1 MTAIV
6 ESRGV
11 LEIPDAG
18 GKARALAAA
27 MGAGLPVPPWFLVR
41 SRALPHG
48 ASEGTSHD
56 DVDLAS
62 EVASAL
68 RRLAPGGQPVAV
80 RSSGADEDGAE
91 HSFAGQFDSFLNV
104 RHGEVL
110 SRIAAVRA
118 SGSTGRVLSYRRTR
132 GLAAHPQPPD
142 VIVQRMVPARVAG
155 VAFSADPVSGRR
167 GIAVVSASHGLGTAV
182 VNGEA
187 DADVWHVDR
196 RGAIVARRIAVK
208 GRKHEPAEGGV
219 VSVSLA
225 EDEARA
231 ASLTDD
237 EVRAV
242 TALAR
247 AAARSFG
254 RPQDIEWAY
263 EDDRLWLL
271 QTRPITS
278 LDSRPDPDGEIALWD
293 NSNIVESYSGTTSPL
308 TFSFA
313 SEVYEHVYRQ
323 FCRLMCVPDAS
334 IARHDDAFQN
344 MLGFVRGRLYYNL
357 LNWYRVLALL
367 PGYTL
372 NRAFMEQMMGVKE
385 ALPADLAARIGTAG
399 PARRSRARDA
409 VRVLRMIAG
418 LAAAHFT
425 IEKRTR
431 AFQRRLDAALA
442 APDPALDLL
451 RPDELVLHYRNL
463 RQRLLLSWDAP
474 LVNDFFAMIFYGL
487 LRRACVR
494 WLDDSEGT
502 LQNDLVAGDG
512 GMVSAEPALRIRD
525 MARLAAADRLLVERL
540 DKGTVDEARAAARNV
555 PQFLAA
561 LDAYLEKFGDRTIN
575 ELKLET
581 QTLHDDPLPLLRS
594 IGALARQAG
603 TASPENHPG
612 AVLRSSARQ
621 RAADALRRHPLRR
634 VVFGWMLRNARARIR
649 DRESLRLERTRLFGR
664 VRRIFVEL
672 GKRLH
677 AAGALEAPADVFFLR
692 VDEVLAFVEGRAVT
706 TNLRGLVAIRREE
719 EAGYAALP
727 APESRFE
734 TRGLVYVGHEFRG
747 ANRAELRGGQER
759 HGTGCSPGVVRGV
772 VQVVADPRAADLR
785 PGSILVAEHTDPGWV
800 MAFPSA
806 LGILVERGSLLSH
819 AAIVARELGI
829 PAVVSLPGLT
839 RWLRDGDLV
848 ELDGASGA
856 VRRIAVSGE
865 GKIAHAK

>member
-1 MTAIV
+1 VTAIV

-11 LEIPDAG
+11 LDIPDAG

-41 SRALPHG
+41 SRALPNG
-48 ASEGTSHD
+48 ASEGTSYD

-62 EVASAL
+62 EVAAAL

-104 RHGEVL
+104 RHAEVL

-118 SGSTGRVLSYRRTR
+118 SGSTGRVLSYRRSR
-132 GLAAHPQPPD
+132 GLAAHPQPPN

-167 GIAVVSASHGLGTAV
+167 GIAVISAAHGLGTAV
-182 VNGEA
+182 VNGDA

-196 RGAIVARRIAVK
+196 RGAIVARRIAL
-208 GRKHEPAEGGV
+208 KHGNSHEAV

-225 EDEARA
+225 EDEARG

-237 EVRAV
+237 EIRAV

-385 ALPADLAARIGTAG
+385 ALPPDLAARIGTAS
-399 PARRSRARDA
+399 PAQRSRARDA
-409 VRVLRMIAG
+409 VRVLRMIGG

-442 APDPALDLL
+442 APDPALDLM
-451 RPDELVLHYRNL
+451 RPDELVLHYRSL

-474 LVNDFFAMIFYGL
+474 IVNDFFAMIFYGL

-502 LQNDLVAGDG
+502 LQNDLVAGDA
-512 GMVSAEPALRIRD
+512 GMVSAEPALRIRE

-540 DKGTVDEARAAARNV
+540 DKGTVGEARMAARNV
-555 PQFLAA
+555 PQFAAA

-594 IGALARQAG
+594 IGALARQPGA
-603 TASPENHPG
+603 AYSENHPG

-621 RAADALRRHPLRR
+621 RAAGALRRHPVRR
-634 VVFGWMLRNARARIR
+634 AVFGWMLRNARARIR
-649 DRESLRLERTRLFGR
+649 DRENLRLERTRLFGR

-677 AAGALEAPADVFFLR
+677 AAGALDAPADVFFLR
-692 VDEVLAFVEGRAVT
+692 VDEVLAFVEGRTVT

-719 EAGYAALP
+719 QAGHAALTSRSGP
-727 APESRFE
+727 AP
-734 TRGLVYVGHEFRG
+734 
-747 ANRAELRGGQER
+747 
-759 HGTGCSPGVVRGV
+759 
-772 VQVVADPRAADLR
+772 
-785 PGSILVAEHTDPGWV
+785 W
-800 MAFPSA
+800 
-806 LGILVERGSLLSH
+806 
-819 AAIVARELGI
+819 
-829 PAVVSLPGLT
+829 PA
-839 RWLRDGDLV
+839 
-848 ELDGASGA
+848 
-856 VRRIAVSGE
+856 
-865 GKIAHAK
+865 